1 MNVLKIDTN
10 KYTVKQVQSIFN
22 HVKEKLGDD
31 LICLPA
37 HVSLLVDCDID
48 TLIQIRRQ
56 IDFVIWQKRHADDE
70 HS

>member
-10 KYTVKQVQSIFN
+10 KCTVEEAHEIFN
-22 HVKEKLGDD
+22 YVKEKLGDD

-37 HVSLLVDCDID
+37 NVSLLVDCDID
-48 TLIQIRRQ
+48 TLMQVRRQ
-56 IDFVIWQKRHADDE
+56 IDFVIWQKRHADNE